1 MIAHEIWPRPRGMRR
16 PAHCKTQLRQ
26 HDAMVEQSHAKQSRS
41 LATQKTVAQGT
52 IATSRGTV
60 AAPLPRRSTTAQ
72 NATGLRPKTRNFAIG
87 ALPQDAPDDSPP
99 SPCRTTVGSPRA
111 LRHLS
116 ARRPA
121 LRHLS
126 ARLSRVA
133 PPDKPSVATP
143 RKSGLRTPVLPDR
156 ARMFHVKHS
165 FAHSSPP
172 KERRGSPRSRKG
184 RFAG

>member
-72 NATGLRPKTRNFAIG
+72 NATGLRPKTRKTHSITRFRYR
-87 ALPQDAPDDSPP
+87 SPP
-99 SPCRTTVGSPRA
+99 ARRTRRQPTFPVSYHCRLAPRVAPSVGSP
-111 LRHLS
+111 
-116 ARRPA
+116 P
-121 LRHLS
+121 
-126 ARLSRVA
+126 RVA
-133 PPDKPSVATP
+133 PSVGPSSAC
-143 RKSGLRTPVLPDR
+143 RTARQAVRRNAAQKR
-156 ARMFHVKHS
+156 A
-165 FAHSSPP
+165 AHA
-172 KERRGSPRSRKG
+172 RIT
-184 RFAG
+184 

>member
-1 MIAHEIWPRPRGMRR
+1 MRNKAAAWRHKKRSHKGRSRPREGRS
-16 PAHCKTQLRQ
+16 QLPSP
-26 HDAMVEQSHAKQSRS
+26 E
-41 LATQKTVAQGT
+41 
-52 IATSRGTV
+52 
-60 AAPLPRRSTTAQ
+60 
-72 NATGLRPKTRNFAIG
+72 GLRLRRTQRGSGPKRAKRTASRDFAIG

>member
-1 MIAHEIWPRPRGMRR
+1 MPSFANPFAGNNGRKM
-16 PAHCKTQLRQ
+16 AN
-26 HDAMVEQSHAKQSRS
+26 
-41 LATQKTVAQGT
+41 
-52 IATSRGTV
+52 
-60 AAPLPRRSTTAQ
+60 APP
-72 NATGLRPKTRNFAIG
+72 
-87 ALPQDAPDDSPP
+87 
-99 SPCRTTVGSPRA
+99 
-111 LRHLS
+111 
-116 ARRPA
+116 
-121 LRHLS
+121 S
-126 ARLSRVA
+126 ARLPRVA